1 MARQSGAEH
10 VQLLQCSSYTTEARQ
25 GGAESRELL
34 DEQLEMGTYSWSWE
48 HTQDM
53 DLEMGTYPRNGSGD
67 GRTQDTQME
76 IGTYQSYGAG
86 GGDIPTIRS

>member
-10 VQLLQCSSYTTEARQ
+10 VLLLQCRSYTAEARQ

-34 DEQLEMGTYSWSWE
+34 DEQLEMGTYSWSWG

-53 DLEMGTYPRNGSGD
+53 DLEMGTHP
-67 GRTQDTQME
+67 
-76 IGTYQSYGAG
+76 
-86 GGDIPTIRS
+86 